1 MRGCA
6 KCIESAAFVGG
17 IIVATHVVATHAIA
31 RHMCGSMHRRRSRR
45 AVLLKRSK
53 SNVRASQ
60 STPTMPVLDAAFEQ
74 ALVELLESEDRTG
87 LISSGRRLLHV
98 LAPGAKLELTELAAD
113 DHAQLEQRKRTD
125 RVAILPLGQTSRR
138 ALRVNL
144 PDGLGRDEFERRI
157 ALVARL
163 LGAKDDQLRSVRH
176 LRDSVHRL
184 ERAERLQRALYSIA
198 DQASSDRDMAAV
210 MHNMHKIIAGLM
222 YAENFYIALY
232 DAPSETVQFPYFVD
246 VADPD
251 PPPPER
257 HFPLAE
263 LRHSVTWYLLRNG
276 KPLMG
281 SSESLQAQVN
291 GPLVLSG
298 PQSVDWLGVPLLHDQ
313 QPVGAL
319 VVQSYRSDTRF
330 TGQDRAL
337 LTYVAQ
343 HVRTALERRRAHGE
357 LALRVAERTE
367 ELTEANRVLQQQVLQ
382 RQRGE
387 RLQAALFRIAELAST
402 TNSLEEF
409 YAAVHRVVAG
419 LLYARNF
426 YIALLDAKRTELI
439 FPYSVDEFDA
449 VRSPRELGR
458 GLTEYVLDNGKALLA
473 DSDDVVN
480 MNRQQQV
487 VRSGTTSICWLGV
500 PLICHGI
507 TVGVLAVQSYSA
519 EQRYSTRDQEL
530 LTFVSYHIANALE
543 RKRTAE
549 SLKQTYIELE
559 QRVDERTK
567 ALADANRDLR
577 QQIIKRERIEQRLKY
592 ETLHDSLTGLP
603 NRDMLMRRLGQA
615 LERYR
620 KNPLHSF
627 AVLFLDLDRFK
638 VINDSVG
645 HLVGDDLL
653 FQAGGRIRACLKAP
667 DMVARLGGDEFA
679 VLLENIR
686 DEQVASS
693 VAERIIAELN
703 RPFRLGI
710 KELFTSTSIGITLA
724 APHYRRAEELLRDA
738 DTAMYHAKAQGRQC
752 FAVFDAKLR
761 SEATSLL
768 EIENDLRRA
777 LVRNEFEPFFQP
789 IVRIDDASVV
799 GYEALLRWRH
809 PERGLLSPDDFLH
822 VAEDNGSAEQI
833 DWQMFASVL
842 EVAPNLIR
850 DGAFISINLS
860 GRHFR
865 SKRLEQRLLDLLAR
879 YDVDPKSIR
888 IEVTE
893 RALIDN
899 PSQVKVTLEHLREYG
914 IGVSLDDFGTG
925 YSSLSYLHQYPL
937 QALKVDRSFVTS
949 LGVDNQGSTPVVRAI
964 LALAASQNMQVI
976 AEGIETEAQRSALA
990 ELGCEFGQGF
1000 LFAYPAPVS
1009 AWIAHESPA

>member
-1 MRGCA
+1 
-6 KCIESAAFVGG
+6 
-17 IIVATHVVATHAIA
+17 
-31 RHMCGSMHRRRSRR
+31 
-45 AVLLKRSK
+45 
-53 SNVRASQ
+53 
-60 STPTMPVLDAAFEQ
+60 MPPLDEAFER
-74 ALVELLESEDRTG
+74 ALVELLESNDRAD
-87 LISSGRRLLHV
+87 LIGSGRRLLHV
-98 LAPGAKLELTELAAD
+98 LAPDSKLKLIELSAD
-113 DHAQLEQRKRTD
+113 HDPLLKQSRESES
-125 RVAILPLGQTSRR
+125 VVILPLSQTSRR
-138 ALRVNL
+138 ALQVDL
-144 PDGLGRDEFERRI
+144 PDGFGRDEFERRI

-163 LGAKDDQLRSVRH
+163 LGAKDDQLRAVRH
-176 LRDSVHRL
+176 LRDSVRRL
-184 ERAERLQRALYSIA
+184 ERAERLQRALYTIA
-198 DQASSDRDMAAV
+198 DQASSDRDMAAF
-210 MHNMHKIIAGLM
+210 MHTMHQIIAGLM
-222 YAENFYIALY
+222 YAENFYIVLF
-232 DAPSETVQFPYFVD
+232 DASSDTVRFPYFVD
-246 VADPD
+246 VADLD

-257 HFPLAE
+257 DFPLAE

-281 SSESLQAQVN
+281 SSESLQAQVD
-291 GPLVLSG
+291 GPLVLTG
-298 PQSVDWLGVPLLHDQ
+298 PASVDWLGVPLLHSDQ
-313 QPVGAL
+313 TVGAL

-330 TGQDRAL
+330 SGQDRAL

-343 HVRTALERRRAHGE
+343 HVHTALERRRAHGE

-367 ELTEANRVLQQQVLQ
+367 ELTEANRILQQQVLE

-387 RLQAALFRIAELAST
+387 RLQAALFRIAELANA
-402 TNSLEEF
+402 TNSVDEF
-409 YAAVHRVVAG
+409 YAAVHRVVGG

-426 YIALLDAKRTELI
+426 YIALLDADRSELT

-449 VRSPRELGR
+449 TRNPRELGQ
-458 GLTEYVLDNGKALLA
+458 GLTEYVLEHGTALLA
-473 DSDDVVN
+473 DSDDVAR
-480 MNRQQQV
+480 MHRQHQV

-500 PLICHGI
+500 PLICRGV

-519 EQRYSTRDQEL
+519 EQRYTTRDQEL

-543 RKRTAE
+543 RKRTSE
-549 SLKQTYIELE
+549 SLKQAYVELE
-559 QRVDERTK
+559 HRVDERTK

-577 QQIIKRERIEQRLKY
+577 QQITKRERIEQRLKY

-603 NRDMLMRRLGQA
+603 NRDMLIRRLGQA
-615 LERYR
+615 LERYHN
-620 KNPLHSF
+620 NPLHSF

-645 HLVGDDLL
+645 HLIGDDLL
-653 FQAGGRIRACLKAP
+653 FQAGGRVRACLKAP

-686 DEQVASS
+686 DERVAMG
-693 VAERIIAELN
+693 VAERIITELN

-752 FAVFDAKLR
+752 FAVFDAELR
-761 SEATSLL
+761 REATSLL

-809 PERGLLSPDDFLH
+809 PERGTLSPDDFLH

-833 DWQMFASVL
+833 DWQMFALVL
-842 EVAPNLIR
+842 EVAPSLIR
-850 DGAFISINLS
+850 DGAFVSINLS

-865 SKRLEQRLLDLLAR
+865 SQRLEQRLLALLAR
-879 YDVDPKSIR
+879 YGVAPSSIR

-899 PSQVKVTLEHLREYG
+899 PAEVKVTLEHLREHG

-937 QALKVDRSFVTS
+937 QALKVDRSFVAG
-949 LGVDNQGSTPVVRAI
+949 LDADNQGTTPVVRAI
-964 LALAASQNMQVI
+964 LALASSQQMQVI
-976 AEGIETEAQRSALA
+976 AEGIETEVQRTALA
-990 ELGCEFGQGF
+990 ALGCEFGQGF

-1009 AWIAHESPA
+1009 AWLKQATPV